1 MQLQESYRG
10 LRAELQDAL
19 LKYNRLQQQCRE
31 RDRFWRDILEN
42 RRLGPPP
49 DADDISSPSFSPLH
63 AQPTVAPP
71 MAPQLGPYN
80 FEGITYRSPDEIPTS
95 QSTYGNPHEFSAT
108 GNPLSF
114 HEGEVAGDNSNCL
127 GQRVEKV
134 NYHFSFWSWYWDF
147 FPLQCW

>member
-1 MQLQESYRG
+1 MQLQESYRD
-10 LRAELQDAL
+10 LRVELQDTL
-19 LKYNRLQQQCRE
+19 LKNHRLQQQYRE

-63 AQPTVAPP
+63 AQPNTVAPP

-80 FEGITYRSPDEIPTS
+80 FEGITYRSPDETPTS

-114 HEGEVAGDNSNCL
+114 HEGEVAGDNSHCL
-127 GQRVEKV
+127 SQRVEKV
-134 NYHFSFWSWYWDF
+134 NYHFSF
-147 FPLQCW
+147 